1 VSVFGIVLY
10 FILVESRLDT
20 ESLVDDARNSDITTV
35 QVARITSMLIDME
48 FDYLRGCDVIA
59 ISVPLRAQAT
69 TLLTDNIIGQTSI
82 GSGS

>member
-1 VSVFGIVLY
+1 MSVFGIVLY

>member
-1 VSVFGIVLY
+1 MSVFGIVLY

-59 ISVPLRAQAT
+59 I
-69 TLLTDNIIGQTSI
+69 
-82 GSGS
+82 